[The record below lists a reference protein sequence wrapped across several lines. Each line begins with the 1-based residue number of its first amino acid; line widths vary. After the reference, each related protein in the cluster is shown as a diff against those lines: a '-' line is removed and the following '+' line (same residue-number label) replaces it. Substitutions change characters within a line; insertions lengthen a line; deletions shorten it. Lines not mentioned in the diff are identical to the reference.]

1 MSILGDNLQREMD
14 RQGIK
19 QEQLAAAVGVTQPA
33 IAKIIKGITL
43 KPRNLPD
50 IARALSV
57 TIDSLLGIEES
68 QITNISD
75 NPKHERV
82 KALLLQLDEK
92 DVDKGLEYLETLA
105 ANKNLK
111 ISRNK

>member
-1 MSILGDNLQREMD
+1 ME

-33 IAKIIKGITL
+33 IAKIINGITL

-57 TIDSLLGIEES
+57 TVDSLLGIEES
-68 QITNISD
+68 QIANVSD